1 MEDKQIVIRPVVKAK
16 FSGVSAHTKSVTAI
30 DGAQLDKAGNYK
42 TGLTREEETEYEKK
56 LNLPTG
62 TLNRRN
68 SDFWGTC
75 LQLRLPNDKPYYFS
89 TSSSMDELKL
99 KVIEQRNDIASNELE
114 MRKMPFA
121 LFYIE
126 DKEAKAK
133 VEEIAIDFQMEAS
146 DIFSDLT
153 TDEKKGYLKLYGEKG
168 TDNVSDRVVKTAL
181 FKKMNEDPKKFIPLT
196 KDPDVKIRISI
207 EDMLEK
213 GLLKRKG
220 NYYNYQDEVI
230 GNSVDAVIAFFKDLK
245 NQSLKITMEAEAK
258 KISKGKT
265 KE

>member
-1 MEDKQIVIRPVVKAK
+1 
-16 FSGVSAHTKSVTAI
+16 
-30 DGAQLDKAGNYK
+30 
-42 TGLTREEETEYEKK
+42 
-56 LNLPTG
+56 
-62 TLNRRN
+62 
-68 SDFWGTC
+68 
-75 LQLRLPNDKPYYFS
+75 
-89 TSSSMDELKL
+89 MDELKL

-181 FKKMNEDPKKFIPLT
+181 FKKMNEDPKKFIALT